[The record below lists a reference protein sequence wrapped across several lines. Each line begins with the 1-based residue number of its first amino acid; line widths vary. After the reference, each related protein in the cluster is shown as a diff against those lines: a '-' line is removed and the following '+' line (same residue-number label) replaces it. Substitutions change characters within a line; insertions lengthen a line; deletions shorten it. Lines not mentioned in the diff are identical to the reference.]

1 MAMNF
6 MVSLR
11 TRRLS
16 PLRQSLL
23 MAKKFRIQ
31 IMHPLQ
37 RTHWSNLTTDSV
49 VSTAATTSEV
59 WATLL
64 SIYGKPSRGHIRQ
77 LKYQIETCM
86 KGTKTINEY
95 LRIIKGKADYLALL
109 GKPVNPEDLTKHIL
123 AGLSEEYKPTPTI

>member
-6 MVSLR
+6 MVSMR
-11 TRRLS
+11 TQRLS

-37 RTHWSNLTTDSV
+37 RTHWSNLTIDSV
-49 VSTAATTSEV
+49 VSTATTTSKV

-64 SIYGKPSRGHIRQ
+64 STYGKPSRGHIRQ
-77 LKYQIETCM
+77 LKYQIKTCM
-86 KGTKTINEY
+86 KATKTINEY
-95 LRIIKGKADYLALL
+95 LRIIKGKADYLAFCRSRR
-109 GKPVNPEDLTKHIL
+109 PHETY
-123 AGLSEEYKPTPTI
+123 LSRSE